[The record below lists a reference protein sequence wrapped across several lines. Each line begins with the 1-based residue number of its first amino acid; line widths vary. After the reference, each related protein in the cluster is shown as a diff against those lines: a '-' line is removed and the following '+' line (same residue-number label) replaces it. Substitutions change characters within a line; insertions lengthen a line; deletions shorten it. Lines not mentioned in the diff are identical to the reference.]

1 MHLLVGAAALAFV
14 AGPAIAQPSAAPAPT
29 EAPVDATTEADA
41 DAPLPPAGPT
51 EGDPYESLNRGIWGF
66 NQGVDKV
73 LLKPA
78 SSVYRFVTPRPA
90 RRGIHAIFAN
100 LSEPWSFINNLLQGK
115 PGPAFNNLGRF
126 LINTTLG
133 VGGLADHATDLG
145 LKPKPEDFGQT
156 LARWGVK
163 SSAYVVLPVLGP
175 STVRDGVGTGVA
187 FFADPYRIC
196 LNQCVNLD
204 FAEQAGITALSV
216 LDTRATLTESGADA
230 FLESS
235 LDPYASARSAYLQRR
250 EAEIADTERSEDV
263 DPAPASVDP
272 TTPEPAEP
280 APVADPSAPATTA
293 DPVPSAQTP
302 DAPAEPDA
310 TTDQPKLSYL
320 FNDLKG

>member
-1 MHLLVGAAALAFV
+1 MRLLASAAAFGFLAS
-14 AGPAIAQPSAAPAPT
+14 PALAQTAAPPT
-29 EAPVDATTEADA
+29 ADAAPVPATDPTADEA

-51 EGDPYESLNRGIWGF
+51 PGDPYESLNRGIWGF
-66 NQGVDKV
+66 NQGVDRIV
-73 LLKPA
+73 LKPA

-187 FFADPYRIC
+187 FFADPYRVC
-196 LNQCVNLD
+196 LNQCVNLN
-204 FAEQAGITALSV
+204 FTEQAGITALSV
-216 LDTRATLTESGADA
+216 LDTRSTLTESGADA

-250 EAEIADTERSEDV
+250 EADIADEAPTEDA

-280 APVADPSAPATTA
+280 APAADSSAPASTA
-293 DPVPSAQTP
+293 DPVPSAEPQTE
-302 DAPAEPDA
+302 AA
-310 TTDQPKLSYL
+310 TPPRLSYL